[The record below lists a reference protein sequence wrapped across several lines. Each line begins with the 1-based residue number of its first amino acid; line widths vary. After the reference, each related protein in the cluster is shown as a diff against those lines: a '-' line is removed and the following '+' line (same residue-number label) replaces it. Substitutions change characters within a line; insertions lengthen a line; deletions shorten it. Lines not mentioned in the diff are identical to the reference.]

1 MTVFNIFCP
10 SNFDDLRVQISWL
23 KFLFIYFAPKEV
35 KIVQNFWYLTK
46 TKNKLQE
53 KNV

>member
-1 MTVFNIFCP
+1 MTVFFF

-46 TKNKLQE
+46 TKHKLQE